1 MFKDPYSYYQP
12 QHPVLLGFHAG
23 GKSHNKGST
32 EAAKKKL
39 EEERRLNKACVRSE
53 PDVPDKKPKKP
64 FICVTGTC
72 KKKFKDDTEAYEAA
86 VKDRAEWSSSEC
98 TESRKQ
104 AAKKKEA
111 KKEKEKVLKEYDD
124 AVEKLIRENEDL
136 MPKWMSEGLSY
147 GNKLKKLKAAIK
159 KLAKFQL
166 STVTKIYQALN
177 VLDDNMPVLSGD
189 WLQLLQDAIKEVVE
203 ELTPLAEAKR
213 DKCLNPPENNGE
225 LPDVFGPKCSND
237 GGRTAMNVEE
247 FLLLM

>member
-32 EAAKKKL
+32 EAAKKRL

-86 VKDRAEWSSSEC
+86 VKDHAEWSSSEC

-111 KKEKEKVLKEYDD
+111 KNKKAKVLKEYDD
-124 AVEKLIRENEDL
+124 AVETLIRSNEDL

-159 KLAKFQL
+159 KLGKFQL
-166 STVTKIYQALN
+166 STVNKIYAALN
-177 VLDDNMPVLSGD
+177 VVDDNGAGGEGT
-189 WLQLLQDAIKEVVE
+189 QLLQDAIKEVIE

-213 DKCLNPPENNGE
+213 DKCLNPPENNYQ

-237 GGRTAMNVEE
+237 GGRTAMSVEE